1 MNLLIVDDEY
11 YTVESISNKI
21 RTLRPDFFEIFC
33 AYNLTQA
40 LEAFSAH
47 PIDLMICDIEMF
59 RPRTAG
65 PDPPGT
71 LRNRLHFSDRLCKI

>member
-40 LEAFSAH
+40 LEIFSTH
-47 PIDLMICDIEMF
+47 PAVPASNCWTRSVRHTTKRSVF
-59 RPRTAG
+59 
-65 PDPPGT
+65 
-71 LRNRLHFSDRLCKI
+71 F

>member
-33 AYNLTQA
+33 AYFA
-40 LEAFSAH
+40 Y
-47 PIDLMICDIEMF
+47 
-59 RPRTAG
+59 RKAG
-65 PDPPGT
+65 FFGFTYFFISPSRRQG
-71 LRNRLHFSDRLCKI
+71 

>member
-47 PIDLMICDIEMF
+47 PIDLMICEDVYKRQLYSSVNVLYE
-59 RPRTAG
+59 
-65 PDPPGT
+65 
-71 LRNRLHFSDRLCKI
+71 

>member
-33 AYNLTQA
+33 AYNMTQA
-40 LEAFSAH
+40 LEIFSAH
-47 PIDLMICDIEMF
+47 PIDLMICDIEMPAVPASNCWTRSVRHTTKRSVF
-59 RPRTAG
+59 
-65 PDPPGT
+65 
-71 LRNRLHFSDRLCKI
+71 F

>member
-47 PIDLMICDIEMF
+47 PS
-59 RPRTAG
+59 
-65 PDPPGT
+65 GT
-71 LRNRLHFSDRLCKI
+71 LRNGLYFSDRLCKI

>member
-47 PIDLMICDIEMF
+47 PIDLMI
-59 RPRTAG
+59 
-65 PDPPGT
+65 
-71 LRNRLHFSDRLCKI
+71 

>member
-40 LEAFSAH
+40 LEIFSTH
-47 PIDLMICDIEMF
+47 PIDLMICVPASNCWTRSVRHTTKRSVF
-59 RPRTAG
+59 
-65 PDPPGT
+65 
-71 LRNRLHFSDRLCKI
+71 F

>member
-40 LEAFSAH
+40 LEIFSTH
-47 PIDLMICDIEMF
+47 PIDLMICDIEM
-59 RPRTAG
+59 
-65 PDPPGT
+65 PGGSASNCWT
-71 LRNRLHFSDRLCKI
+71 RSVRHTTKPSAFF

>member
-33 AYNLTQA
+33 AYNLTQSF
-40 LEAFSAH
+40 ETSSTR
-47 PIDLMICDIEMF
+47 PIVLMICDI
-59 RPRTAG
+59 
-65 PDPPGT
+65 
-71 LRNRLHFSDRLCKI
+71 

>member
-47 PIDLMICDIEMF
+47 PIDLMICDIEM
-59 RPRTAG
+59 
-65 PDPPGT
+65 PGAPASNCWT
-71 LRNRLHFSDRLCKI
+71 RSARHTTKPSAFF

>member
-33 AYNLTQA
+33 AYNMTQA
-40 LEAFSAH
+40 LEIFSAH
-47 PIDLMICDIEMF
+47 PIDLD
-59 RPRTAG
+59 
-65 PDPPGT
+65 D
-71 LRNRLHFSDRLCKI
+71 L